1 MTEVVQNTVLSL
13 RIKLTK
19 ADTKHCFELADKTD
33 KGRAKHCFELVDKTD
48 RGNNIYLR
56 QGDAD
61 LV

>member
-1 MTEVVQNTVLSL
+1 MTEVVQNTVLRL

-19 ADTKHCFELADKTD
+19 AGTKHCFELADRTD
-33 KGRAKHCFELVDKTD
+33 GGRVKYCFELADKTD
-48 RGNNIYLR
+48 RSSYIYLR